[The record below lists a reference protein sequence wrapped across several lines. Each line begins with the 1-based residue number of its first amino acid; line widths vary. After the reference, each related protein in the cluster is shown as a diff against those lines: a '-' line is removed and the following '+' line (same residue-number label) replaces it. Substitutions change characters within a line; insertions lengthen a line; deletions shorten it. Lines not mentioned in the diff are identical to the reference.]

1 MLPADGSGRPAAGA
15 DQAQRILD
23 AALACYAREGVKA
36 TSIRDVAREAGVT
49 PALVHYYYGDAE
61 RLLEEVINA
70 RVLPVF
76 GAVRDAVTRVDE
88 EDPGA
93 LATGFVNAICQAIEM
108 HPWLPPLWVRE
119 IISEGGALR
128 DLLVFIGVNDGNLEE
143 GSFRCDANVSIRPKG
158 TTKLGTRCELKNI
171 NSFRFVQRAIDS
183 EVARQTA
190 VLDAGG
196 TITQETRSF
205 DPDTGQTATLRSKE
219 DAHDYRYFPEPDLP
233 PLTLDPPFIE
243 RERALVGEL
252 PQATRRRYVPQ

>member
-1 MLPADGSGRPAAGA
+1 MAGTRSTAGKPKRRAPRKGASRTRVARSPGRPAAGA

-93 LATGFVNAICQAIEM
+93 LATGFVNAICQAIEL

-128 DLLVFIGVNDGNLEE
+128 DLLVTRIG
-143 GSFRCDANVSIRPKG
+143 
-158 TTKLGTRCELKNI
+158 
-171 NSFRFVQRAIDS
+171 
-183 EVARQTA
+183 
-190 VLDAGG
+190 
-196 TITQETRSF
+196 
-205 DPDTGQTATLRSKE
+205 
-219 DAHDYRYFPEPDLP
+219 
-233 PLTLDPPFIE
+233 PL
-243 RERALVGEL
+243 L
-252 PQATRRRYVPQ
+252 PQAIARAFARAQQQGRVNPDLDPRLIVVTLIGLTLLPAAGAPVWRRIFNARDLDMDGVRRHALALLARGLEAA